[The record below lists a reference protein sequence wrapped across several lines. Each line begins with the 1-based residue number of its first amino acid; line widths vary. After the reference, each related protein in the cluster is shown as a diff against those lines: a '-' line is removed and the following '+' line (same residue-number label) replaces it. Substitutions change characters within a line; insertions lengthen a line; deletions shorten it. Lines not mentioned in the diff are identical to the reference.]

1 MTTAE
6 AVTWVPAYIG
16 LGSNLDDPPRQLR
29 AALDALAQIPQ
40 SRLIAVSAFYR
51 NPPLGPINQPDFVNA
66 VAGMLTV
73 LSARHVL
80 AALKGIEQAQGRRR
94 EAGDRW
100 GPRVIDLDLLVF
112 GSSMIDEDAL
122 VVPHSGITER
132 NFVLFP
138 LLEIAP
144 GLTIPGRGAIGDL
157 AARLDGAVLERLD

>member
-29 AALDALAQIPQ
+29 AALGALARVPQ
-40 SRLIAVSAFYR
+40 SRLIAVSALYR
-51 NPPLGPINQPDFVNA
+51 NPPLGPVVQPDFVNA
-66 VAGMLTV
+66 VAGMLT
-73 LSARHVL
+73 LLPARGLL

-94 EAGDRW
+94 NAGDRW

-112 GSSMIDEDAL
+112 GSAMIEEDAL
-122 VVPHSGITER
+122 LVPHPGIAER

-144 GLTIPGRGAIGDL
+144 GLTIPGRGAMADL
-157 AARLDGAVLERLD
+157 AACLDRTGLERLD